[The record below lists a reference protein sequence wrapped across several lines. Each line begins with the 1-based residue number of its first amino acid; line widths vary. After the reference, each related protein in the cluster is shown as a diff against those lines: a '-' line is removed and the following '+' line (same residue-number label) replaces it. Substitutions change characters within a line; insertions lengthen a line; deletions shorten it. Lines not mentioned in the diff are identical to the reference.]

1 MPASA
6 VFRSKHDA
14 TLETAPRFLLADT
27 PGHGKLRYVALS
39 QLQPLH
45 SSSSSKNIQW
55 VIFVVDGADLASG
68 GDGLRVA
75 AEYLHDVLRL
85 VVQRQRGR
93 KSGWKVLVA
102 ANKLD
107 LFTALPAGLVRT
119 VLEAEIEQ
127 VRRGRER
134 GLLDSGGVGEG
145 ETGGDRDEMLED
157 GGEGAFRFEQL
168 EGDGVEVT
176 VEDGSVLGSEGGDV
190 QKWWEWI
197 AGQL

>member
-1 MPASA
+1 M
-6 VFRSKHDA
+6 
-14 TLETAPRFLLADT
+14 
-27 PGHGKLRYVALS
+27 
-39 QLQPLH
+39 
-45 SSSSSKNIQW
+45 
-55 VIFVVDGADLASG
+55 IFVVDAADLAPGS
-68 GDGLRVA
+68 DGLRAA

-85 VVQRQRGR
+85 VVQRLRGR
-93 KSGWKVLVA
+93 KKEWKVLVA

-119 VLEAEIEQ
+119 ALEAEMEQ

-145 ETGGDRDEMLED
+145 DAGGDGDVWLGD
-157 GGEGAFRFEQL
+157 GGEGSFRFEQL
-168 EGDGVEVT
+168 EGDGVEVS
-176 VEDGSVLGSEGGDV
+176 VVGGSVLGNEGGDV

>member
-1 MPASA
+1 M
-6 VFRSKHDA
+6 
-14 TLETAPRFLLADT
+14 
-27 PGHGKLRYVALS
+27 
-39 QLQPLH
+39 
-45 SSSSSKNIQW
+45 
-55 VIFVVDGADLASG
+55 IFVVDAADLAPGS
-68 GDGLRVA
+68 DGLRAA

-85 VVQRQRGR
+85 AVQRQRGR
-93 KSGWKVLVA
+93 KNEWKFLVA

-134 GLLDSGGVGEG
+134 GLLDSGGVGDG
-145 ETGGDRDEMLED
+145 EAGSGGGDEDEMLGD

-168 EGDGVEVT
+168 EGDGVEVA
-176 VEDGSVLGSEGGDV
+176 VVGGSVLGSEGGDV